1 MGVTPLII
9 LLCVALWQC
18 ALIGYTFILAGNAA
32 DVGARA
38 GAGTQ
43 GSPSA
48 QQAAC
53 EQAAGEDLP
62 SAWTGEVGY
71 ACGGELGLYRATITL
86 HVPVLMPGALNFPFK
101 VDGDAASVKES

>member
-9 LLCVALWQC
+9 LLLVALWQC

-32 DVGARA
+32 DVGARTGT
-38 GAGTQ
+38 GAARGVQ
-43 GSPSA
+43 L
-48 QQAAC
+48 QECQRAAK
-53 EQAAGEDLP
+53 EDLP
-62 SAWTGEVGY
+62 SAW
-71 ACGGELGLYRATITL
+71 GGDAWVVCTEEPGLFRATVTL